1 MKKAV
6 YKKVDEKIIKE
17 VIHHEESI
25 DELGNVIEAYDEVVD
40 KVVPIMGTVY
50 EEMTEEEI
58 EALPKVESIP
68 QMPTDAERIEALE
81 MAMLELLGVIAND

>member
-6 YKKVDEKIIKE
+6 YKKIDEKIVKE
-17 VIHHEESI
+17 VIHHEESV
-25 DELGNVIEAYDEVVD
+25 DELGNVIKAYDEVIE

-58 EALPKVESIP
+58 EALPKTNAIP
-68 QMPTDAERIEALE
+68 YMPTESERLEVLE
-81 MAMLELLGVIAND
+81 MAMLEMLEVMCNG